1 MPQQQQ
7 HPQQRRPQR
16 RRSMTPFRT
25 RVFMAMFGVGFMLL
39 FLYFCNDMQF
49 PTEITYRNVAVS
61 SVPYGHQREAP
72 RGHH

>member
-1 MPQQQQ
+1 
-7 HPQQRRPQR
+7 
-16 RRSMTPFRT
+16 
-25 RVFMAMFGVGFMLL
+25 MAMFGVGFMLL